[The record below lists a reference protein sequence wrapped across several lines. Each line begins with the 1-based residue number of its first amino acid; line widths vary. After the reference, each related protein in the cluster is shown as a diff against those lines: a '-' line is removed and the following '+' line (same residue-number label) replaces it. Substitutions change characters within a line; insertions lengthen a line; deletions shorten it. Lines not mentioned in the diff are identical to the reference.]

1 MVSAICVI
9 VIVLVPLPILEES
22 ADKSNLAK
30 YHFGVK
36 KFLSLLIA
44 SLLFLNSL
52 VLPATAM
59 ENGQDSPVGGRAVP
73 IIEAGLGMVCTGF
86 LYTERIVLTAGHCL
100 FNGMTKQPFQ
110 QVSVGAPGETYTSS
124 SKRIRAIKAISSP
137 KWGVADDNNFNPTGE
152 FGIYVLAQPF
162 PVSGKSIIASKEQI
176 QSFLNKGTKISNIG
190 YGRQSVNDEYSGLP
204 SRSPKFGEFPLVP
217 MEIVNQELEGVW
229 RFLGKR
235 KNYNMQIHLL
245 QVPGGPS
252 TCSGDSGGPFF
263 VMDGADYIYLGP
275 LSNGIGGIP
284 NCSGKPWAS
293 PNMYMGSVAAYDY
306 LDLVAQAE
314 KYVDENFTR
323 TPLLKTKIKCR
334 NSKKTISVFGI
345 KPNCPKGF
353 KKLNT

>member
-1 MVSAICVI
+1 
-9 VIVLVPLPILEES
+9 
-22 ADKSNLAK
+22 LAK

-44 SLLFLNSL
+44 SLLCLNSL
-52 VLPATAM
+52 AHPSAAM
-59 ENGQDSPVGGRAVP
+59 ENGQDAPVGGRAVP
-73 IIEAGLGMVCTGF
+73 IIQAGLGMFCTGF

-100 FNGMTKQPFQ
+100 FNEITKQPFQ
-110 QVSVGAPGETYTSS
+110 QVSVGAPGETYTST
-124 SKRIRAIKAISSP
+124 SKRIRAIETFSSP

-152 FGIYVLAQPF
+152 FGIYVLAEPF

-190 YGRQSVNDEYSGLP
+190 YGRQSVNDDYRGLP

-235 KNYNMQIHLL
+235 KNYNMQIHVL
-245 QVPGGPS
+245 QVPNGPS

-263 VMDGADYIYLGP
+263 VMDGPDYIYLGP

-306 LDLVAQAE
+306 LDLITHAE
-314 KYVDENFTR
+314 KYVADNPYK
-323 TPLLKTKIKCR
+323 TPVKKVTITCSKNKVVKKFSGANPTCPTGYKKIK
-334 NSKKTISVFGI
+334 
-345 KPNCPKGF
+345 
-353 KKLNT
+353 